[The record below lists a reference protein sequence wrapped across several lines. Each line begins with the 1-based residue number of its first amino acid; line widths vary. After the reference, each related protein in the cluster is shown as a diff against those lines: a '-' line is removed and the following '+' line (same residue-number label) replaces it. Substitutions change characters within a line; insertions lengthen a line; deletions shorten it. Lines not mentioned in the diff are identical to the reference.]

1 MERHAKLVEK
11 QLFSNTNDTEDEET
25 ENLEEE
31 ALSLC
36 DLPIKEENRQQD
48 KQTQQENK
56 SIHEEFDFCSFAK
69 ESEMCSADQ
78 VFFQGQIL
86 PLHNSICST
95 PTNRCLS
102 RSESMSTYSSNGFT
116 SGPSS
121 RSSSIRS
128 HQSSSTTTTTTTTS
142 TFGYGGG
149 SSISTRIHKPRVP
162 NNFNSHSSPKPNMKN
177 SRIKN
182 QNMSNCSKK
191 STMWSLFR
199 LGLVTTPEI
208 ALNDQKHRSKNSANK
223 SFHKSKSFGSNNSE
237 NCTRFKPGKNKKQ
250 GIFEVNGTLF
260 EGKGTKQQQDGKQ
273 SISRNRTFEWLKQLS
288 LESASNVKTDA

>member
-95 PTNRCLS
+95 TTNRCLS

-116 SGPSS
+116 SGTSS

-128 HQSSSTTTTTTTTS
+128 HQSSSTTTTTS
-142 TFGYGGG
+142 IFGYGGG
-149 SSISTRIHKPRVP
+149 SSVSTRTHKPRVP
-162 NNFNSHSSPKPNMKN
+162 SNFNSHPSPKPNMKN

-208 ALNDQKHRSKNSANK
+208 ALNDLKHRSKNNTNK
-223 SFHKSKSFGSNNSE
+223 SFHKSKSFGSNNLALHKVKS
-237 NCTRFKPGKNKKQ
+237 GKNK
-250 GIFEVNGTLF
+250 
-260 EGKGTKQQQDGKQ
+260 
-273 SISRNRTFEWLKQLS
+273 NRF
-288 LESASNVKTDA
+288 